1 MHSLTR
7 ATPHYHWLQRNHFCE
22 VVLRSFKRTHL
33 IVGRALAVVLV
44 CNEKRIRLI
53 DPDAEV
59 RMRSGATPQCAARC
73 ARNTNYTIARAR
85 ALIASAVP
93 RLIAVFFCLLSLHC
107 LRV

>member
-7 ATPHYHWLQRNHFCE
+7 APPRYHWLRRNYFRE
-22 VVLRSFKRTHL
+22 VVLRSFKRTHI

-44 CNEKRIRLI
+44 CKEKRVRLS

-73 ARNTNYTIARAR
+73 ACNTITRAR

-107 LRV
+107 CRV

>member
-7 ATPHYHWLQRNHFCE
+7 ATPRYNWLQRNNFRE
-22 VVLRSFKRTHL
+22 AVLRSFKRTHI

-44 CNEKRIRLI
+44 CKEKRVRLS

-73 ARNTNYTIARAR
+73 ARNTIARAR

-107 LRV
+107 CRV

>member
-22 VVLRSFKRTHL
+22 VVLRSFKRTHI

-44 CNEKRIRLI
+44 CKEKRVRLS

-59 RMRSGATPQCAARC
+59 RMRSATPQCVARC
-73 ARNTNYTIARAR
+73 ACNTITRAR

-107 LRV
+107 CRV